1 MTSKVRE
8 NSKRQVALA
17 IFKKHIPT
25 LKDMTHREWRAMVLG
40 EMREEFNGEAT
51 ISKYGGNITSEGSLG
66 AIYNDAKWYWIEKGE
81 CPEFGRHGKGSN
93 GSSLKTQIRKVAQA
107 AYDEAYTNALPKNFE
122 KMKDEEKKEKAE
134 DAAKEKAQEAYDEAY
149 AAEEKRI
156 NEEREKAEA
165 EKAEAQRIRKEQ
177 KEAAAKKRHDTP
189 DGMKWKIVNKETGE
203 ITGYSPTK
211 AAATKLKEE
220 TEKVIKVDEDY
231 IVPTKDK
238 APAEPEAS
246 AEPEAPAEAE
256 TESQD
261 TVDA

>member
-8 NSKRQVALA
+8 NSKRQQALA
-17 IFKKHIPT
+17 IFKSHIPT
-25 LKDMTHREWRAMVLG
+25 LNDMTHREWRAMVLG
-40 EMREEFNGEAT
+40 EMREAFNKDGMT
-51 ISKYGGNITSEGSLG
+51 TSEGSLG

-134 DAAKEKAQEAYDEAY
+134 DAAKEKAQEAYDAAY
-149 AAEEKRI
+149 EAEEKRI

-165 EKAEAQRIRKEQ
+165 EKEEAQRIRKEA
-177 KEAAAKKRHDTP
+177 KAAAASKRHNNP

-220 TEKVIKVDEDY
+220 TEKVLKVDEDY

-238 APAEPEAS
+238 VSAEQPEETAEADTPAESE
-246 AEPEAPAEAE
+246 E
-256 TESQD
+256 